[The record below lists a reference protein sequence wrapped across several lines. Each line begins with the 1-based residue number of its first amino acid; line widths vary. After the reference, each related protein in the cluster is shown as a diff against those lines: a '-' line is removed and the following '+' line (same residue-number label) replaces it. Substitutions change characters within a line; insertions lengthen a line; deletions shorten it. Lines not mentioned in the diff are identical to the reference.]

1 MLEDDDVCIADTC
14 PNNKCPMT
22 QNAMTQN
29 AGRKYKK
36 TGQKVKVGN
45 RDRVVYEGVRGGKYV
60 KMNGGM
66 RSLKSL
72 EKGK

>member
-1 MLEDDDVCIADTC
+1 MLTDDDICDGDSC
-14 PNNKCPMT
+14 PNKECPR
-22 QNAMTQN
+22 AQN

-66 RSLKSL
+66 KSLKSL